1 MINESGT
8 MSGGGG
14 RPRGGRM
21 CLGSQ
26 APRAADA
33 SAAAAELEQA
43 AKDLG
48 TCQKVGPPVH
58 LAWRSTGQA
67 GRDGALSRRV
77 QGSALAKC
85 QRAPAEVRQ
94 GGT

>member
-21 CLGSQ
+21 RLGSQ
-26 APRAADA
+26 APRVVDA
-33 SAAAAELEQA
+33 STAAAELEQA

-48 TCQKVGPPVH
+48 TCQKVGSPVH
-58 LAWRSTGQA
+58 LARRNTRQA
-67 GRDGALSRRV
+67 GRDGSLGRRV
-77 QGSALAKC
+77 LGSALAKC
-85 QRAPAEVRQ
+85 QGSPAEVQQ
-94 GGT
+94 GVT